1 MDKGQLGIQ
10 DIMNKYI
17 STLENLAPRF
27 GSENFLVYHLNVRKD
42 GGGSSSFS
50 HTTHAQGVSKDS
62 FEARNTH
69 EIMVTGTEG
78 VQWRKLSSQKVCQ
91 DLKFQSRDLWHCLH
105 LSD

>member
-1 MDKGQLGIQ
+1 MDKGQLGIP

-27 GSENFLVYHLNVRKD
+27 GSENFLVFHLKVRDD

-62 FEARNTH
+62 FEAHNTH
-69 EIMVTGTEG
+69 EIMVTGTKG
-78 VQWRKLSSQKVCQ
+78 IQWRKLSSQKVCQ
-91 DLKFQSRDLWHCLH
+91 DFKLQATDLWHSLRV
-105 LSD
+105 LY